1 MNDLYKKLTK
11 FITDKYY
18 KSILCIFK
26 NKNLIETKYET
37 YNNSYTEDT
46 LIIEGRR
53 LINHYKSKYI

>member
-53 LINHYKSKYI
+53 LINRYKSKYI